1 MYRGLGKAYKHVGPK
16 RDMAP
21 MTFPLVRLDTNENPY
36 GASPKAILAYLRSS
50 RFLNRYPDYAGYRRL
65 ISDRIGVGPEQV
77 FPTPGSDRGI
87 QVLLQCLSKNYDRLV
102 IPSPGFLMYLRFSKL
117 FFKKVEQAS
126 CWLGRSWDDVLR
138 CSGKDAVL
146 ILGSPN
152 NPTGETIEKK
162 TVEKLLEEF
171 GVVIVDEAYAEYCGE
186 SFAPMLNEFENLV
199 LARTF
204 SKAYGLASLRSGYL
218 AGNQSLIRKAEEYA
232 GPFDVPAPAVE
243 ASKAALE
250 DEWWLKTVVEAT
262 SANRSRMVNSLSRV
276 DGVTPYGSKANF
288 ILLKVNDAQSVF
300 EKLLANNIRVRL
312 VTPEWGGVEEKF
324 LRVTVG
330 TLLEVD
336 YFLCALRRVVQS

>member
-1 MYRGLGKAYKHVGPK
+1 M
-16 RDMAP
+16 M
-21 MTFPLVRLDTNENPY
+21 FPPVRLDTNENPY
-36 GASPKAILAYLRSS
+36 GPSPKAILAYLRSA
-50 RFLNRYPDYAGYRRL
+50 RFINRYPDYSGYRQI
-65 ISDRIGVGPEQV
+65 ISNRIGVGPEQV

-87 QVLLQCLSKNYDRLV
+87 QVLLQCLSKNYERVV

-126 CWLGRSWDDVLR
+126 CWLGRGWDAILKH
-138 CSGKDAVL
+138 SGKDAVL

-152 NPTGETIEKK
+152 NPTGETVEKK
-162 TVEKLLEEF
+162 IAEKLLEEF
-171 GVVIVDEAYAEYCGE
+171 GVVIVDEAYSEYCGE

-218 AGNQSLIRKAEEYA
+218 AGTPSLLRKAEDYT

-262 SANRSRMVNSLSRV
+262 SANRGRLVNGLNQIA
-276 DGVTPYGSKANF
+276 GVTPYDSKANF
-288 ILLKVNDAQSVF
+288 ILIRINDAQSVF

-330 TLLEVD
+330 TLAEVD
-336 YFLCALRRVVQS
+336 CFLCALRRMMQS